1 MLFRSWQMGNID
13 YAIPL
18 YQRYLEGEAPVHQE
32 ACAKVASWQME
43 QGAYSEAL
51 SMLEAGIAAGEGA
64 LLQELLGNE
73 IAVYERMG
81 DFETAKLKME
91 SYLEHYPEDERA
103 QREYVFLKT
112 R

>member
-1 MLFRSWQMGNID
+1 
-13 YAIPL
+13 
-18 YQRYLEGEAPVHQE
+18 
-32 ACAKVASWQME
+32 
-43 QGAYSEAL
+43 
-51 SMLEAGIAAGEGA
+51 MLEAGIAAGEGA